1 MFDSLLR
8 RRHNRPIPE
17 RFWNQLGTE
26 NRQELLAQ
34 EGFSGEH
41 AQRLCAKPWK
51 NLSIAER
58 AWLFSPLLLMEMT
71 SLELGTGKVQGGA
84 ERTGESARG
93 IPQQRQFGAKLEVPD
108 GLLKD
113 PVLHHT
119 RMVVEG
125 SGSGVPVV
133 QAPADRPLVTQT
145 EL

>member
-1 MFDSLLR
+1 M
-8 RRHNRPIPE
+8 
-17 RFWNQLGTE
+17 
-26 NRQELLAQ
+26 A
-34 EGFSGEH
+34 
-41 AQRLCAKPWK
+41 
-51 NLSIAER
+51 
-58 AWLFSPLLLMEMT
+58 
-71 SLELGTGKVQGGA
+71 KVQGGA